1 MNLNLKKSHFCKVSV
16 ITVYLYRGSI
26 LKQVSVILVINKF
39 NTEVQFI
46 SRVKMIYLV
55 RTLIVAVVIAIRLQ
69 VPIEPKKS

>member
-39 NTEVQFI
+39 NKEVQFI
-46 SRVKMIYLV
+46 SHVKMIHLV
-55 RTLIVAVVIAIRLQ
+55 RTLIVAVVIVIRLQ
-69 VPIEPKKS
+69 VQIEPKKS

>member
-1 MNLNLKKSHFCKVSV
+1 MNLNFKKSHFCKVSV

-55 RTLIVAVVIAIRLQ
+55 RTLIVAVVIVIRLQ
-69 VPIEPKKS
+69 VQIEPKKS

>member
-1 MNLNLKKSHFCKVSV
+1 M
-16 ITVYLYRGSI
+16 
-26 LKQVSVILVINKF
+26 ILVINKF